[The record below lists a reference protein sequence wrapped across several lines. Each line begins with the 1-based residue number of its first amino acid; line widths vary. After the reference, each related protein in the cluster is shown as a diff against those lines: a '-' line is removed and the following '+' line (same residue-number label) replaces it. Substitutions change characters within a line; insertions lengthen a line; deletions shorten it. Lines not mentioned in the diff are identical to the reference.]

1 MSLSD
6 LLLELVHLPTHDVM
20 TFRLWEC
27 FIFQVMLLLIG
38 VDALSLMFA
47 AVFLKWHSDINML
60 QVDEDE
66 DVERTDDF

>member
-1 MSLSD
+1 
-6 LLLELVHLPTHDVM
+6 M

-60 QVDEDE
+60 QVDED
-66 DVERTDDF
+66 DYVERTDDC